1 MTAAGPRAGEPEGGG
16 GTALRSPATAWSVA
30 GWTLAVAVPL
40 AFLALFFAWPVLA
53 LVATGFGGTGAGA
66 GAVFDTSGI
75 VEVFGAPRT
84 WRVIGNTLAQAGLAT
99 IVSVLL
105 GLPAAYVLY
114 KLRFRGRLVLR
125 GLLTV
130 PFVLPTVVVGV
141 AFSALFAPGGLLEWT
156 GLDRTL
162 AVVVLA
168 LAFPNV
174 AVVARTVGGFWARLD
189 DSSEQAARVHGA
201 GRLRAWTMIVLP
213 ALAPALASAA
223 ALVFLFCSTSFAIVL
238 ILGGSANANVET
250 EIYRLTVQFLDL
262 KGAAVLSLAQFA
274 IVGATLI
281 VSSRLR
287 RAGERA
293 VQLRED
299 SRDLERAPGRADAA
313 VLAVFAATALLLHV
327 LPLAVLVARSLRG
340 PSGEWTF
347 ENYVALVHPPDGLPL
362 DAPVLSAVLLTFR
375 YAVASAAIA
384 MTLGVLLAFVLSRR
398 PRSRLLARGI
408 DVFDGAVM
416 LPLGVS
422 AVTLGF
428 GLLLIMHRPLGIGFD
443 LRTSTVLIP
452 IAQALVALPIVVR
465 VLLPVLRGIDPA
477 LREAA
482 ASLGATPFAVLRSV
496 DLPLLGRST
505 GVALGFA
512 LAASIGEFGAT
523 SFLVR
528 PGAQTL
534 PIAVGQLI
542 GSQAPGAYGAGLA
555 AAVVLGALAAAIM
568 LLAERLRTDQAGAE
582 F

>member
-1 MTAAGPRAGEPEGGG
+1 MTAAK
-16 GTALRSPATAWSVA
+16 TAAKATASRARLGGVSGPWTVA
-30 GWTLAVAVPL
+30 AWTIAVALPL
-40 AFLALFFAWPVLA
+40 AFLVLFFLWPVLA
-53 LVATGFGGTGAGA
+53 LIATGFTSGDGL
-66 GAVFDTSGI
+66 DTSSLSEI
-75 VEVFGAPRT
+75 FGSPRT
-84 WRVIGNTLAQAGLAT
+84 WKVIGNTLVQAGLAT
-99 IVSVLL
+99 LLSVLL

-114 KLRFRGRLVLR
+114 KLRLRGRGLLR

-141 AFSALFAPGGLLEWT
+141 AFSALFSPGGLLAWT
-156 GLDRTL
+156 GLDRSL
-162 AVVVLA
+162 LVVVLA
-168 LAFPNV
+168 LTFPNV

-201 GRLRAWTMIVLP
+201 GRLRAWLMIVLP

-238 ILGGSANANVET
+238 ILGGSEYANVET

-262 KGAAVLSLAQFA
+262 PGAAVLSLAQFA

-281 VSSRLR
+281 VSAKLR

-299 SRDLERAPGRADAA
+299 SGDLAKTPGRGD
-313 VLAVFAATALLLHV
+313 VLVLVVFGASLLLLHA
-327 LPLAVLVARSLRG
+327 LPLTMLVLRSLRDAEG
-340 PSGEWTF
+340 DWSLA
-347 ENYVALVHPPDGLPL
+347 NYVALFDPPEALPL
-362 DAPVLSAVLLTFR
+362 DAPVVHAMLLTLRYAAVAAVL
-375 YAVASAAIA
+375 S
-384 MTLGVLLAFVLSRR
+384 MTLGILLSFVLSRR
-398 PRSRLLARGI
+398 PASRLLRRGI
-408 DVFDGAVM
+408 DVFDGAIM

-428 GLLLIMHRPLGIGFD
+428 GLLLTMHRPLGIGFD

-452 IAQALVALPIVVR
+452 IAQTLVALPIVVR

-482 ASLGATPFAVLRSV
+482 ASLGARPFDVLRAV
-496 DLPLLGRST
+496 DLPLLGRSL

-512 LAASIGEFGAT
+512 LATSIGEFGAT

-534 PIAVGQLI
+534 PIAVGQLV

-555 AAVVLGALAAAIM
+555 AAVLLGGLAAIIM
-568 LLAERLRTDQAGAE
+568 LFAERLRTDHIGAE